1 MSHGLSKRAFFR
13 EFHANLARL
22 TTYDCFP
29 GFSRSVRRF
38 VASPLGWLVLASVLA
53 GVCAVLISPRV
64 WSIFVGLLALI
75 AVGLVWPL
83 FTLRTVRLWIA
94 FARDRVIEGEAVRVT
109 ALIENLSPIPAFG
122 LSLRGALQTSEV
134 DKSLGSELAARL
146 PQCAP
151 WQQTECHW
159 QFRPPHRGIYPLNP
173 PCLSTGFPFGLWD
186 ARRKAKQPHSLIVW
200 PQTLPVGPVPISL
213 TEALLDGNVCRNRA
227 GSESEVMGV
236 RPYRRGDSPRRIH
249 WAQSA
254 RHDRLIVCELESTAR
269 PTVRIILDLES
280 AIHTGGS
287 QGSREW
293 AIRIAASFAKGWI
306 DAGAQVSLLAEGI
319 DLPLA
324 SGSFQIRRI
333 LDALAKAPH
342 GSTLS
347 LDALIKRSSLK
358 GAGVNVAIT
367 TDQRVRELRRQG
379 FHDLRW
385 IVLKAHRFS
394 SGELSSPSTNHE
406 TFCGAQTPWLTIE
419 SPDQVRYALRHGWTE
434 ARNGS

>member
-1 MSHGLSKRAFFR
+1 M
-13 EFHANLARL
+13 
-22 TTYDCFP
+22 
-29 GFSRSVRRF
+29 
-38 VASPLGWLVLASVLA
+38 
-53 GVCAVLISPRV
+53 
-64 WSIFVGLLALI
+64 ALI
-75 AVGLVWPL
+75 AIGLAWPW

-94 FARDRVIEGEAVRVT
+94 FARDRVVEGEAVRVT
-109 ALIENLSPIPAFG
+109 ALIENLSPIPALG
-122 LSLRGALQTSEV
+122 LSLRGALQTSEMEE
-134 DKSLGSELAARL
+134 GAGGELAARL
-146 PQCAP
+146 PHCAA

-159 QFRPPHRGIYPLNP
+159 QFRPPHRGVYPLNP
-173 PCLSTGFPFGLWD
+173 PCLSTGFPFGLRD
-186 ARRKAKQPHSLIVW
+186 VRRKAKQPLSLIVW
-200 PQTLPVGPVPISL
+200 PQTLPVGPVPISP
-213 TEALLDGNVCRNRA
+213 TEALLDGNVSRNRA
-227 GSESEVMGV
+227 GSESELMGV

-306 DAGAQVSLLAEGI
+306 DAGAQVSLLAEGV

-333 LDALAKAPH
+333 LDALAKAPQ
-342 GSTLS
+342 GSTLP
-347 LDALIKRSSLK
+347 LDSLIKRNSLK
-358 GAGVNVAIT
+358 GAGVNVVVT

-379 FHDLRW
+379 FHDLHW

-394 SGELSSPSTNHE
+394 SGEQSSPSTNHE
-406 TFCGAQTPWLTIE
+406 TICGAQPPWLTIE
-419 SPDQVRYALRHGWTE
+419 SPAQVRYALWHGWTE

>member
-1 MSHGLSKRAFFR
+1 MSLTQPKRAI
-13 EFHANLARL
+13 FHVFGANLARL
-22 TTYDCFP
+22 TTYDFLP
-29 GFSRSVRRF
+29 AFSQSVRNF

-53 GVCAVLISPRV
+53 SVCAVLISPRV
-64 WSIFVGLLALI
+64 WSIFVGLIALTGF
-75 AVGLVWPL
+75 GLVWPL
-83 FTLRTVRLWIA
+83 FTLRTVRLWLA
-94 FARDRVIEGEAVRVT
+94 FARDRVVEGEAVRVT
-109 ALIENLSPIPAFG
+109 ALIENLSPVPAFG
-122 LSLRGALQTSEV
+122 LSLRGELQTSEV
-134 DKSLGSELAARL
+134 DKSTGGELAARL
-146 PQCAP
+146 PQCAG

-159 QFRPPHRGIYPLNP
+159 QFRPPHRGVYPLNP
-173 PCLSTGFPFGLWD
+173 PYLSTGFPFGLWD
-186 ARRKAKQPHSLIVW
+186 ARRKAKQSLPLIVW
-200 PQTLPVGPVPISL
+200 PQMLPVGPVPISR
-213 TEALLDGNVCRNRA
+213 TEALLDGNVNRNRA
-227 GSESEVMGV
+227 GSDSELMGV

-280 AIHTGGS
+280 AIHTGGP

-306 DAGAQVSLLAEGI
+306 DAGAQVSLLADGI

-324 SGSFQIRRI
+324 SGAVQISRI

-342 GSTLS
+342 GSTLP
-347 LDALIKRSSLK
+347 LDAMIHGSSLK
-358 GAGVNVAIT
+358 GVGVNVVVT
-367 TDQRVRELRRQG
+367 TDQRVRALRRPG

-394 SGELSSPSTNHE
+394 SGEQSLPSTTHE
-406 TFCGAQTPWLTIE
+406 ALRVAQAPWLTIE

>member
-1 MSHGLSKRAFFR
+1 MFG
-13 EFHANLARL
+13 ANLARL
-22 TTYDCFP
+22 TTYDFLP
-29 GFSRSVRRF
+29 AFSQSVRNF

-53 GVCAVLISPRV
+53 SVCAVLISPRV
-64 WSIFVGLLALI
+64 WSIFVGLIALTGF
-75 AVGLVWPL
+75 GLVWPL
-83 FTLRTVRLWIA
+83 FTLRTVRLWLA
-94 FARDRVIEGEAVRVT
+94 FARDRVVEGEAVRVT
-109 ALIENLSPIPAFG
+109 ALIENLSPVPAFG
-122 LSLRGALQTSEV
+122 LSLRGELQTSEV
-134 DKSLGSELAARL
+134 DKSTGGELAARL
-146 PQCAP
+146 PQCAG

-159 QFRPPHRGIYPLNP
+159 QFRPPHRGVYPLNP
-173 PCLSTGFPFGLWD
+173 PYLSTGFPFGLWD
-186 ARRKAKQPHSLIVW
+186 ARRKAKQSLPLIVW
-200 PQTLPVGPVPISL
+200 PQMLPVGPVPISR
-213 TEALLDGNVCRNRA
+213 TEALLDGNVNRNRA
-227 GSESEVMGV
+227 GSDSELMGV

-280 AIHTGGS
+280 AIHTGGP

-306 DAGAQVSLLAEGI
+306 DAGAQVSLLADGI

-324 SGSFQIRRI
+324 SGAVQISRI

-342 GSTLS
+342 GSTLP
-347 LDALIKRSSLK
+347 LDAMIHGSSLK
-358 GAGVNVAIT
+358 GVGVNVVVT
-367 TDQRVRELRRQG
+367 TDQRVRALRRPG

-394 SGELSSPSTNHE
+394 SGEQSLPSTTHE
-406 TFCGAQTPWLTIE
+406 ALRVAQAPWLTIE